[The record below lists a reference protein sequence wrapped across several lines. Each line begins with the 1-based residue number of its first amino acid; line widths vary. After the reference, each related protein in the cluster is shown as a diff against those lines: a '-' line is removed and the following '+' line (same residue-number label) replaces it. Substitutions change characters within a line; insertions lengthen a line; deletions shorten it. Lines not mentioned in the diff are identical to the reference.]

1 VQQSGR
7 RGREDEGQEE
17 KPPQAAEIRV
27 VAGSQSRKGAAN
39 SLQGL
44 AVTGWFKWAAILLAV
59 YLGYQLALIVGGW
72 ARTLMP
78 IIVLVAFGAILAFLL
93 APLPRALE
101 RMGLPRTLAIVAV
114 YVVIFLA
121 IGGAAYGVAT
131 GIAPQVRGL
140 SESLPAYERQAETAL
155 VQIDSWAQQH
165 GLPLNLSQ
173 GGRGISAF
181 ISSSTGSVAGLVKGA
196 FGVFAGV
203 VDALVGVLVVFV
215 LGFFFLHDGDRI
227 IGGGRRL
234 LPEAARPKYD
244 FVWEALATVVG
255 GYIRAQLLMALI
267 IGCLAA
273 LGSWLVGIHAW
284 LVIGL
289 AALVLEL
296 VPLIGA
302 LVAALIAVIIA
313 LFQGGLLL
321 GLATVVV
328 FIVIHVIEGY
338 ILGPRIQGTRV
349 HMHPLGSFLAM
360 LVGIKVAGILGALFA
375 VPLAGLLNVMMQ
387 AVYYYIRA
395 QQPEMFG
402 LSPAERRLGWMKAR
416 YDLRRAEKAMLFT
429 RLRERMRE
437 LIPRQ
442 QNEP

>member
-1 VQQSGR
+1 VQQSGP
-7 RGREDEGQEE
+7 RGKQEAEEEE
-17 KPPQAAEIRV
+17 KPAQAADIRV
-27 VAGSQSRKGAAN
+27 VPGRQSRKGALTA
-39 SLQGL
+39 LEGL
-44 AVTGWFKWAAILLAV
+44 AVSGWIKWAAILLAI
-59 YLGYQLALIVGGW
+59 YLGYQLALVVGGW

-101 RMGLPRTLAIVAV
+101 RLGLPRMLAIIAV
-114 YVVIFLA
+114 YLALFLA
-121 IGGAAYGVAT
+121 IAGAAYGIAT
-131 GIAPQVRGL
+131 GIAAQVRGL
-140 SESLPAYERQAETAL
+140 SESLPTYERQAETAL
-155 VQIDSWAQQH
+155 VQIDGWAQQH
-165 GLPLNLSQ
+165 GLALNLSA
-173 GGRGISAF
+173 GGRGISGF
-181 ISSSTGSVAGLVKGA
+181 ISSSTGSVAGLVKGV

-203 VDALVGVLVVFV
+203 VDAIVGVLVVFV

-227 IGGGRRL
+227 IAGGRRL

-244 FVWEALATVVG
+244 FVWEALSTVVG

-273 LGSWLVGIHAW
+273 LGTLIVGIHAW

-321 GLATVVV
+321 GVATVVV
-328 FIVIHVIEGY
+328 FIVIHIIEGY

-375 VPLAGLLNVMMQ
+375 VPLAGLLNVMVQ
-387 AVYYYIRA
+387 ALYYYMRA

-402 LSPAERRLGWMKAR
+402 LSPAERRMGWLKAR
-416 YDLRRAEKAMLFT
+416 QDLRRAEEAMLFT
-429 RLRERMRE
+429 RIRERIRG
-437 LIPRQ
+437 LIPQ
-442 QNEP
+442 Q